1 MLMGAELNEVLLGP
15 SIFNKDSLK
24 FWAPNKNFQRCL
36 LGFLSTKMSP
46 RIFIALRAIKNL
58 VCLFNHDYSCEKF

>member
-1 MLMGAELNEVLLGP
+1 MGAELNEVLLGP

-36 LGFLSTKMSP
+36 LGSLLPQSNKESGLS
-46 RIFIALRAIKNL
+46 F
-58 VCLFNHDYSCEKF
+58 